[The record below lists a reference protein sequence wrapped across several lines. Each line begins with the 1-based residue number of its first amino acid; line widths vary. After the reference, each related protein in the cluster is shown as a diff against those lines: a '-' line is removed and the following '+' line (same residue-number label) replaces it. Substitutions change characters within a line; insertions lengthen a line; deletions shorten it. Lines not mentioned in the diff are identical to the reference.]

1 MKKNFTYLFTAS
13 TILLASAAYAQP
25 ANDNAANAILLN
37 VDGSTNVYSNV
48 DATAETGEV
57 LPSDDYWLDG
67 DALPYATIWFKF
79 VAPADGKVIITGC
92 DSATFLDSQFG
103 LWTVGDVTDFSTF
116 TFIAGDDDG
125 ADYDCVDD
133 NINGYSSYLEFCV
146 TDSLEPGVTYYLQ
159 VDGYSSLDAEFPY
172 LASVGEIGLTLK
184 SCSELIIAEIG
195 ADNVCEA
202 VELPVDGSIYLYSNE
217 EATAETGEVAPAG
230 GLCTGNFSWCPDDSL
245 VQNSIWFT
253 FLAPASG
260 SVEITTCNAGGTISD
275 TQLAIYSFTD
285 GCNFEFFT
293 SIAANDDV
301 TCSFGNFKS
310 TVYGCGLIP
319 DEVYYLQVDGYN
331 GAIGDIAISAT
342 EIPNCNATVQVVHNS
357 ADLAAATVDVWANGG
372 TTPLINDFEFRTATS
387 YVAVPGGVDITLTV
401 NLPTSVDSS
410 GSLYSTT
417 VKLNPFS
424 SNLVVAQGL
433 VSTSGYNTSV
443 NAGTGF
449 LLIPVTGVLESW
461 EVATEVA
468 VAVIH
473 GCTDA
478 PTVDVKIAGVS
489 ILGVPGPISYNQ
501 LYGYAFPSN
510 EDVILDV
517 TTADGLT
524 TVASFEAPLSLFG
537 GQTINVFA
545 SGFLDP
551 STNSD
556 GPAFGLCVA
565 TAAGGDLICLDQ
577 VVGLIENESISGVST
592 YPNPAN
598 DQLTLNFNLKNN
610 NRVSVEVY
618 DILGNKVLAENFGQL
633 SAGQNKK
640 EIQLGGLAAGLY
652 NMNLLVNGTV
662 LTQKVQVAK

>member
-25 ANDNAANAILLN
+25 ANDNVANAILLN
-37 VDGSTNVYSNV
+37 VDGTTNVYSNV
-48 DATAETGEV
+48 DATAETDEV
-57 LPSDDYWLDG
+57 LPPSNDLVDCLTEWCDDNAAPDNS
-67 DALPYATIWFKF
+67 IWFKF
-79 VAPADGKVIITGC
+79 VAPVDGKVTISAC
-92 DSATFLDSQFG
+92 DGTSDLEIDSQFAV
-103 LWTVGDVTDFSTF
+103 WTVDD
-116 TFIAGDDDG
+116 AGDFTTFNLVEANDDKPDG
-125 ADYDCVDD
+125 CDG
-133 NINGYSSYLEFCV
+133 NFTLSSYLQLCDLTSE
-146 TDSLEPGVTYYLQ
+146 VTYYLQ
-159 VDGYSSLDAEFPY
+159 VDGWDGQAGDVYMSISN
-172 LASVGEIGLTLK
+172 
-184 SCSELIIAEIG
+184 SCSAPTVIG

-202 VELPVDGSIYLYSNE
+202 IELPVDGAIYVYSNE
-217 EATAETGEVAPAG
+217 EATAELGEVAPAG
-230 GLCTGNFSWCPDDSL
+230 GLCTGNFSWCPGDSL

-640 EIQLGGLAAGLY
+640 EIQLSGLSAGLY